1 MASTLEPN
9 LERYIMKKSK
19 KQALKSD
26 KKQQIRNA
34 RRDKQLARAVGIR

>member
-1 MASTLEPN
+1 
-9 LERYIMKKSK
+9 MKKSK

-34 RRDKQLARAVGIR
+34 RRDKQATRAAFSGR

>member
-1 MASTLEPN
+1 
-9 LERYIMKKSK
+9 MKKTK

-34 RRDKQLARAVGIR
+34 RRDKQLTRSVYGVR